1 MSPSTPFIRRP
12 VATILLTFGLAA
24 AGALAFFRLPVS
36 PLPQVDFP
44 TISVMAQLP
53 GGSPEVVANTVATP
67 LERHLGQ
74 IADVTEMTSSSTVGV
89 TRINLQFGL
98 DRDINGAARDVQAG
112 MQAAYADLPTNLR
125 SNPTYRKVN
134 PADAPILILAL
145 TSDTKLQG
153 ELYDAASSVLA
164 QKLSQIRGVGQVI
177 VGGSA
182 LPAVRVELNP
192 FALQKYGI
200 GLEDVRAALAAA
212 NAHSPKGDIEDGDRH
227 FQIYDNDQATRA
239 AQYRS
244 LILAYRNGAPVHV
257 SDVADLTDSV
267 EDLRNAGIANG
278 KPAVL
283 IIIFR
288 QPNANIVGTVD
299 RVMAELPE
307 LRASISPAIDVE
319 PTVDRSVTI
328 RASLAEVER
337 TLVLS
342 GILVVAV
349 VFLFLRSGRATLVP
363 SVAVPVSL
371 IGTFGAMYLLGYSL
385 DNLSLMALTVA
396 TGFVV
401 DDAIVVL
408 ENVARHIEAGMTPV
422 KAAIQGAGEV
432 TFTVISM
439 SISLIAVFIPI
450 LLMSGIVG
458 RLFREFAV
466 TLSVAILMSLMIS
479 LATTPMMCA
488 MLLRRSPD
496 ERHGRFYR
504 ASEAVFDG
512 MLRGYDRTLTW
523 GLRRPLLIM
532 AILAVALGLNIYLY
546 IAVPKGFFPQQ
557 DTGRVNGTI
566 QADQAISFQAMRQK
580 LQEYIAIIR
589 NDPAVDNVV
598 GFTGAGLGGSQTNT
612 GSVFISLKPLSHRD
626 LSADEVITRIRRNVA
641 HIPGASLFLQ
651 AVQDIRIGGRSTNA
665 QYQFTLQDYDA
676 DELFAWAPKILAEL
690 QAIPQLTQ
698 VNSDQQNNG
707 LETNVTIDRATAA
720 RFGLT
725 VAQIDNTLYDTF
737 GQRQVSTIYNPLNQ
751 YHVVME
757 AAPQYWQIADILK
770 TIFVST
776 SGGTASGT
784 QTTNAT
790 AGTVS
795 GPPASMATTL
805 TACSPASATA
815 SSATQQTSVGPTT
828 ASSSTSST
836 TATATSSTTT
846 SPTTSSPTV
855 TSAAA
860 SSPASSLS
868 LPTAVLGP
876 ASITPTSTG
885 SSSTTSTSSSTFT
898 PITSSTA
905 TPASS
910 TIVTASPTSGAC
922 STSAAAASAAG
933 STTAN
938 AARNQASNSIGN
950 TGNST
955 ASSGSAVSTGAETMI
970 PLAAFAHMS
979 PGNVPLAV
987 NHQGLTV
994 ATTISFN
1001 LAAGASLSDAV
1012 REINAVTAR
1021 LQVPSTVRGGFQGT
1035 AQAFE
1040 QSVANEPFL
1049 ILAAIVAV
1057 YIVLGML
1064 YESYIHPLTILS
1076 TLPSAGL
1083 GAVLALMLFGTE
1095 FNIMALIGVILLIGI
1110 VKKNA
1115 IMMIDFA
1122 LEAERGRGL
1131 SSQQAIH
1138 EACLLRFRPIMM
1150 TTMAALLGAVP
1161 LAIGL
1166 GDGGELRQPLGI
1178 AIVGGLCVS
1187 QILTLYTTP
1196 VIYLYLDRFGLWLRT
1211 LRRAHIDPHAP
1222 PVPGE

>member
-1 MSPSTPFIRRP
+1 MSLSTPFIRRP
-12 VATILLTFGLAA
+12 VATILLTFGIAA
-24 AGALAFFRLPVS
+24 AGGLAFFELPVS

-74 IADVTEMTSSSTVGV
+74 IADVTEMTSSSTVGM
-89 TRINLQFGL
+89 TQITMQFGL

-153 ELYDAASSVLA
+153 ELYDAADSVLA
-164 QKLSQIRGVGQVI
+164 QKLSQIQGVGQVV

-182 LPAVRVELNP
+182 LPAVRAELNP
-192 FALQKYGI
+192 YALQKYGI
-200 GLEDVRAALAAA
+200 GLEDVRAGIEAA
-212 NAHSPKGDIEDGDRH
+212 NAHSPKGDIEEGDRH
-227 FQIYDNDQATRA
+227 YQIYDNDQATRA

-244 LILAYRNGAPVHV
+244 LIIAYRNGSPVRL
-257 SDVADLTDSV
+257 SDVGELTDSV

-299 RVMAELPE
+299 RVIAELPA

-319 PTVDRSVTI
+319 PMVDRSVTI

-337 TLVLS
+337 TLVIS
-342 GILVVAV
+342 AILVVVV

-371 IGTFGAMYLLGYSL
+371 IGTFAVMYMLGYSL

-401 DDAIVVL
+401 DDAIVVM
-408 ENVARHIEAGMTPV
+408 ENIVRHIERGMSPV
-422 KAAIQGAGEV
+422 RAAISGAAEV
-432 TFTVISM
+432 TFTVMSM
-439 SISLIAVFIPI
+439 SMSLIAVFIPI
-450 LLMSGIVG
+450 LLMGGIVG

-466 TLSVAILMSLMIS
+466 TLSISILMSLVVS

-488 MLLRRSPD
+488 LLFRRSLG

-504 ASEAVFDG
+504 RSEALFERL
-512 MLRGYDRTLTW
+512 LRAYDLTLGW
-523 GLRRPLLIM
+523 ALRNPLLVM
-532 AILAVALGLNIYLY
+532 AILAVTLGLNLYLF
-546 IAVPKGFFPQQ
+546 IIVPKGFFPQQ
-557 DTGRVNGTI
+557 DTGRVNGNI
-566 QADQAISFQAMRQK
+566 QADQAISFQAMRRK
-580 LQEYIAIIR
+580 LEQFIDIVR
-589 NDPAVDNVV
+589 SDPAVDTVV
-598 GFTGAGLGGSQTNT
+598 GFTGAGLRGSQTNT
-612 GSVFISLKPLSHRD
+612 GSIFISLKPLSERH
-626 LSADEVITRIRRNVA
+626 LSADQVIMRIRRNA
-641 HIPGASLFLQ
+641 ADIPGATLFLQ

-676 DELFAWAPKILAEL
+676 DELFAWAPKVLAEL
-690 QAIPQLTQ
+690 QTIPQLTQ
-698 VNSDQQNNG
+698 VNSDLQIDG
-707 LETNVTIDRATAA
+707 LQTNITIDRATAA

-725 VAQIDNTLYDTF
+725 VAQIDNTLYDAF

-757 AAPQYWQIADILK
+757 AAPQYWQNADILK
-770 TIFVST
+770 AIYIST

-795 GPPASMATTL
+795 GPL
-805 TACSPASATA
+805 TAASTVTTCSPASAFASTPTTSSTPTTGSPTTSNTTTTGSSTSASSTSTSPSSTTA
-815 SSATQQTSVGPTT
+815 SGTASTVSPTT
-828 ASSSTSST
+828 TTSGTATTSSSTSST
-836 TATATSSTTT
+836 SS
-846 SPTTSSPTV
+846 
-855 TSAAA
+855 
-860 SSPASSLS
+860 
-868 LPTAVLGP
+868 
-876 ASITPTSTG
+876 
-885 SSSTTSTSSSTFT
+885 SSSTFS
-898 PITSSTA
+898 PITSSTPTA
-905 TPASS
+905 AASASITTS
-910 TIVTASPTSGAC
+910 TTSGAC
-922 STSAAAASAAG
+922 SVRAAPASTNSAAS
-933 STTAN
+933 S

-950 TGNST
+950 TGPTT
-955 ASSGSAVSTGAETMI
+955 ASSGAAVSTSAETMI
-970 PLAAFAHMS
+970 PLAAIAHVA

-987 NHQGLTV
+987 NHQGLAV
-994 ATTISFN
+994 AATISFN
-1001 LAAGASLSDAV
+1001 LAEGASLSDAV
-1012 REINAVTAR
+1012 REINAAMTR
-1021 LQVPSTVRGGFQGT
+1021 LGVPPSIRGGFQGT
-1035 AQAFE
+1035 ARAFE
-1040 QSVANEPFL
+1040 QSIANEPYL
-1049 ILAAIVAV
+1049 ILAALVAV
-1057 YIVLGML
+1057 YIVLGIL

-1076 TLPSAGL
+1076 TLPSAGT

-1095 FNIMALIGVILLIGI
+1095 FSIMALIGIILLIGI

-1122 LEAERGRGL
+1122 LDAERQRGL
-1131 SSQQAIH
+1131 SSRQAIH
-1138 EACLLRFRPIMM
+1138 EACMLRIRPILM
-1150 TTMAALLGAVP
+1150 TTAAALLGAVP
-1161 LAIGL
+1161 LAIGM

-1178 AIVGGLCVS
+1178 AIIGGLCVS
-1187 QILTLYTTP
+1187 QVLTLYTTP
-1196 VIYLYLDRFGLWLRT
+1196 VIYLYLDRFSLWLRPN
-1211 LRRAHIDPHAP
+1211 AEMDPGASL
-1222 PVPGE
+1222 VPNE